1 MIGMYLTVD
10 DASTAFAEATQNI
23 ATTLVPQVFSSVTLA
38 NPDLVSEELFY
49 LAVYVLDGL
58 IKNPVNASWATNCET
73 IAKSYYSKCAAI
85 LGNDHWTFAANFL
98 ERASFYN
105 AAMAKHIEIA
115 SLPNRDDRIAKIAEL
130 AGRLFAERC
139 GAPDDT
145 NHALI
150 GASACTT
157 LNLTTERFFSS
168 QLVA

>member
-1 MIGMYLTVD
+1 MFGTYLTVD

-23 ATTLVPQVFSSVTLA
+23 STTLVPEVFSSVMLA
-38 NPDLVSEELFY
+38 NPDRVREELFY

-58 IKNPVNASWATNCET
+58 IKNPANASWATNCEA

-85 LGNDHWTFAANFL
+85 LGEDHWTFAARFL
-98 ERASFYN
+98 ERAAFYN

-115 SLPNRDDRIAKIAEL
+115 SLPTRDDRIAKIAEH
-130 AGRLFAERC
+130 AGRLFAQLC
-139 GAPDDT
+139 GEPDDT

-157 LNLTTERFFSS
+157 LNLTTERLFNS